1 VRLSG
6 VPEEIGQWHGELPAA
21 EIQIVV
27 CEYIAE
33 SFTWRFGRDKMMA
46 RVRQIPHPDRVTEPA
61 S

>member
-1 VRLSG
+1 MNLCDCPGLRKK
-6 VPEEIGQWHGELPAA
+6 IGQWHGELPAA

-27 CEYIAE
+27 REYIAE

-46 RVRQIPHPDRVTEPA
+46 RVRQIIP